1 MENSIEVDGICKS
14 FGKKEVLRGIT
25 LNVKEGEIFGLLGPS
40 GAGKTTFLN
49 LLTGQITADAGKS
62 FIFGKDTT
70 KYNAEMYNKIGMLMD
85 NCGLY
90 SRLSCFQNLKI
101 MSIIYGVSDLDI
113 MEVLDKVDL
122 LENKDTVVSKM
133 SKGMQQRLA
142 FAKAILNKPKILFL
156 DEPTTGLDPVTTGY
170 IHDMI
175 EKLSND
181 GTTIVLTT
189 HNMDEATRLCNN
201 VGLLCE
207 GKIVEYGNPQQ
218 LCYKYREADLFI
230 VVTWADEIIEIQNND
245 VGRKK
250 MADLL
255 IRNEVKSIHTLETT
269 LQTIFVK
276 LTGKELEN
284 E

>member
-1 MENSIEVDGICKS
+1 MKNSIEVDGLCKS
-14 FGKKEVLRGIT
+14 FEEKEVLKGIT

-49 LLTGQITADAGKS
+49 VLTGQITADAGKS
-62 FIFGKDTT
+62 YIFGNETA
-70 KYNAEMYNKIGMLMD
+70 KYNSEMYNKIGMLMD

-90 SRLSCFQNLKI
+90 SRLSSYQNLKI
-101 MSIIYGVSDLDI
+101 MSIIHGVSDSDI
-113 MEVLDKVDL
+113 MDVLDRVDL
-122 LENKDTVVSKM
+122 LEDKDTVVSKM

-170 IHDMI
+170 IHNMI
-175 EKLSND
+175 EKLSKD

-189 HNMDEATRLCNN
+189 HNMDEATRLCDN

-207 GKIVEYGNPQQ
+207 GKIVEYGNPYQ
-218 LCYKYREADLFI
+218 LCYKYRDADLFT
-230 VVTWADEIIEIQNND
+230 VVTLADEVIEIENND

-250 MADLL
+250 IAELL
-255 IRNEVKSIHTLETT
+255 IKNEVKSIHTLETT
-269 LQTIFVK
+269 LQTVFVK

>member
-1 MENSIEVDGICKS
+1 MKNSIELNGLCKS
-14 FGKKEVLRGIT
+14 FGEKEVLRGIT

-49 LLTGQITADAGKS
+49 VLTGQITADAGKS
-62 FIFGKDTT
+62 FIFGNDTA
-70 KYNAEMYNKIGMLMD
+70 KYTLDMYNKIGMLMD

-90 SRLSCFQNLKI
+90 SRLSSYQNLKI
-101 MSIIYGVSDLDI
+101 MSIIHGVSDSDI
-113 MEVLDKVDL
+113 NELLDKVDL
-122 LENKDTVVSKM
+122 LEDKDTAVSKM

-189 HNMDEATRLCNN
+189 HNMDEATKLCDN

-218 LCYKYREADLFI
+218 LCYKYREADLFTI
-230 VVTWADEIIEIQNND
+230 VTWTDEIIEIENSD
-245 VGRKK
+245 EGRKK
-250 MADLL
+250 IADLL
-255 IRNEVKSIHTLETT
+255 IKNEIKSIHTLETT
-269 LQTIFVK
+269 LQTVFVK

>member
-1 MENSIEVDGICKS
+1 MKNSIEVNGLCKS
-14 FGKKEVLRGIT
+14 FGEKEVLRGIT

-49 LLTGQITADAGKS
+49 VLTGQIAADAGKS
-62 FIFGKDTT
+62 FIFGNDTA
-70 KYNAEMYNKIGMLMD
+70 KYTSDMYNKIGMLMD

-90 SRLSCFQNLKI
+90 SRLSSYQNLKI
-101 MSIIYGVSDLDI
+101 MSIIHGVSDSDI
-113 MEVLDKVDL
+113 YEVLDKVDL
-122 LENKDTVVSKM
+122 LEDKDTAVSKM

-170 IHDMI
+170 IHNMI

-189 HNMDEATRLCNN
+189 HNMDEATKLCDN

-218 LCYKYREADLFI
+218 LCYKYREADLFTI
-230 VVTWADEIIEIQNND
+230 VTWTDEIIEIENSD
-245 VGRKK
+245 EGRKK
-250 MADLL
+250 IAELL
-255 IRNEVKSIHTLETT
+255 IKNEIKSIHTLETT
-269 LQTIFVK
+269 LQTVFVK